1 MIQIDFG
8 LDFISCQVPL
18 LGNQVQEKAL
28 LGAALLGT
36 WWVHYLYQAT
46 SHGRGIGF
54 IKLHCR
60 QAINCLFVC
69 LFVHSGVKVGMK

>member
-1 MIQIDFG
+1 MIQNDFG

-36 WWVHYLYQAT
+36 WWVDYLYQVT
-46 SHGRGIGF
+46 FH
-54 IKLHCR
+54 
-60 QAINCLFVC
+60 LFVC
-69 LFVHSGVKVGMK
+69 LFDLGLGSGEMIN